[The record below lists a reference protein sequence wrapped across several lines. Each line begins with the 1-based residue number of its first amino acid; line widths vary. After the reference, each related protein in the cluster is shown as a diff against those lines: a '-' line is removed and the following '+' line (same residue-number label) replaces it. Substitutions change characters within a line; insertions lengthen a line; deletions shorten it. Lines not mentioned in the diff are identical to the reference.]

1 MVEEGIFKCPNCLE
15 EKLIWFTNW
24 QMKIINNEEKWIF
37 YRHCENIKE
46 KHICWAIERGC
57 TQTLA
62 TIEEF
67 WDRTNGATEEEWNKN
82 FNFYCKKCNYK
93 TKNFKEFIPKFNKSN
108 KDS

>member
-1 MVEEGIFKCPNCLE
+1 MSKLLRRKINMVY
-15 EKLIWFTNW
+15 NW

-37 YRHCENIKE
+37 YRYWEKIKE
-46 KHICWAIERGC
+46 KHIGWATEGGT

>member
-1 MVEEGIFKCPNCLE
+1 
-15 EKLIWFTNW
+15 
-24 QMKIINNEEKWIF
+24 MKKNGYFIDIAKTLKK
-37 YRHCENIKE
+37 NIYVGQQR
-46 KHICWAIERGC
+46 RGC

-108 KDS
+108 KDSIKDH